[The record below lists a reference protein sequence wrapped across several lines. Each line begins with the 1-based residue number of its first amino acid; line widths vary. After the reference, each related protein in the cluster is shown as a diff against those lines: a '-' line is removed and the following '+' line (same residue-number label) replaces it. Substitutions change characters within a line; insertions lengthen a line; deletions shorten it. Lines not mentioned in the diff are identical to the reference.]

1 MSPNKKK
8 KLALVRVKLDKLD
21 NQLLSLIKK
30 RTVLVNDV
38 LKLKEFKNQIVDKK
52 RINQILKKIRLK
64 SKKIKIDPKITNRI
78 WKNMIWS
85 YINYERKNFK
95 KK

>member
-1 MSPNKKK
+1 MSPNNKK
-8 KLALVRVKLDKLD
+8 KLALVRLKLDKLD

-30 RTVLVNDV
+30 RTILVNDV
-38 LKLKEFKNQIVDKK
+38 LKLKEFKNEIVDKK

-85 YINYERKNFK
+85 YINYEKKNFK